1 LSLQLVT
8 APTQEPVT
16 LVEAKAHLR
25 VDFADDDALITSLI
39 AAARQAAETLT
50 GRQLTTAR
58 WKQVLDCFPGG
69 ALTGFGVDR
78 PFSLPGHAILIAK
91 APLQSVVSIEY
102 LDMGAVQ
109 QTLAAPMYTVDA
121 ACEPARITP
130 VFGQIW
136 PVSLPQIGSVSVT
149 FDAGYGGPSL
159 VPDGIKAWIKIRVGS
174 LYAHREEVAVTGR
187 GQGITPLPFID
198 GLLDPFR
205 VITC

>member
-50 GRQLTTAR
+50 GRQLVTAR
-58 WKQVLDCFPGG
+58 WKQVFDCFPW
-69 ALTGFGVDR
+69 
-78 PFSLPGHAILIAK
+78 HAILLAK
-91 APLQSVVSIEY
+91 APLQSIVSIEY
-102 LDMGAVQ
+102 LDMGAVL
-109 QTLAAPMYTVDA
+109 QTLAAPMYTVDV
-121 ACEPARITP
+121 ACEPARVTP

-136 PVSLPQIGSVSVT
+136 PISLPQIGSVSVT

-187 GQGITPLPFID
+187 GQGIAPLPFID